1 MSEEAQNVKPAQ
13 DANTPPNVIANAAR
27 FNRQFLDS
35 QLGGNPATVSIGKLL
50 TVMGEQDN
58 TIRELSRILGRN
70 YNEQHLHDMHNS
82 LFGNITSGPSSG
94 REGMH
99 LGNVLT
105 QLTTFIQQQNHQIQI
120 LIDEIRKT
128 VEQINDQTRSQYRIH
143 DVTYHIRKKTELF
156 VSTPSSTSGST
167 SIIVTSGGA
176 MHLVLCIQPL
186 TEYVLPPD
194 W

>member
-82 LFGNITSGPSSG
+82 LFGDLIGGSGTR

-99 LGNVLT
+99 VGNLLA
-105 QLTTFIQQQNHQIQI
+105 QLTTFIHEQHQQIQV
-120 LIDEIRKT
+120 LIDEIRKN
-128 VEQINDQTRSQYRIH
+128 VKQITDQ
-143 DVTYHIRKKTELF
+143 
-156 VSTPSSTSGST
+156 
-167 SIIVTSGGA
+167 
-176 MHLVLCIQPL
+176 M
-186 TEYVLPPD
+186 
-194 W
+194 